1 MTKMT
6 RKAIGA
12 RIRFLREQNGLT
24 QVTFANM
31 VNVERAYLSKI
42 ESGERNPSIDMLERI
57 AGEFDM
63 SLSEFLEGI

>member
-42 ESGERNPSIDMLERI
+42 ESGERNPSIDMLEHI
-57 AGEFDM
+57 AGGFDM

>member
-57 AGEFDM
+57 AGGFDM
-63 SLSEFLEGI
+63 PLSEFLEGI

>member
-1 MTKMT
+1 M
-6 RKAIGA
+6 
-12 RIRFLREQNGLT
+12 T

-57 AGEFDM
+57 AGGFDM

>member
-24 QVTFANM
+24 QVPFANM

-57 AGEFDM
+57 AGGFDM

>member
-57 AGEFDM
+57 AGVFDM

>member
-24 QVTFANM
+24 QVSFANM

-42 ESGERNPSIDMLERI
+42 ESGERNPSIGMLERI
-57 AGEFDM
+57 AGGIDM

>member
-1 MTKMT
+1 MTNMT

-12 RIRFLREQNGLT
+12 RLRFLREQNGLT
-24 QVTFANM
+24 QVTIANM

-57 AGEFDM
+57 AGGFDM

>member
-24 QVTFANM
+24 QVTFVNM

-57 AGEFDM
+57 AGGFDM

>member
-57 AGEFDM
+57 AGGFDM

>member
-57 AGEFDM
+57 AGGLDM

>member
-1 MTKMT
+1 MT

-57 AGEFDM
+57 AGGFDM

>member
-12 RIRFLREQNGLT
+12 RIRVLREQNGLT

-57 AGEFDM
+57 AGGFDM

>member
-31 VNVERAYLSKI
+31 VNVERTYLSKI

-57 AGEFDM
+57 AGGFDM

>member
-24 QVTFANM
+24 QVTFDNM

-57 AGEFDM
+57 AGGFDM